1 MENQEFISL
10 EDDFNGDGAY
20 RTDICVG
27 KIREK
32 IFFNIVL
39 VLLIWPA
46 AIISAVIAI
55 VIFQEAYF
63 KITIPVLIVSFLL
76 IAPLAFIVS
85 KMGKRYHL
93 EYEFT
98 DLSVLF
104 EVKNKKVYMDG
115 KKIKIRYMID
125 EDIFNLYTGF
135 MKGYFVEGGITEEF
149 RTFLEN
155 NRIPYK

>member
-27 KIREK
+27 EIREK

-39 VLLIWPA
+39 VLLIWSA